1 MKSLRSVRSN
11 QPKKKEGEMKSLKS
25 ARSILVV
32 MLVVILLVSGCGP
45 SPTAAPTAVPPTEAP
60 TAVPPT
66 EAPTAVPPTEA
77 PTEAPTPEPVA
88 AGPTGSLTV
97 ALSNLEA
104 ETFLPWNGGGGRTP
118 YLELINEYLLYMDPA
133 TEELTPGLATSW
145 EMSEDGM
152 TWTFE
157 IRQGIQFHEGWGE
170 LTAEDVKYSIERMI
184 DPDSIAGPAG
194 SMRKLIEKVE
204 APEPYKVV
212 IYMITPFPE
221 LDRGYLCDANQM
233 VIVSKKYLETVGD
246 EEANA
251 HPIGTGPYTLAEEH
265 QKAGPVVLKTIEGV
279 ENHWRV
285 TPEFETV
292 TFLAVPEEATRVAM
306 LLAGEVD
313 LAPISY
319 DSIDTIGAAPG
330 LHVTSVPKN
339 WSPLIRLGGI
349 VDPAIDPERYNAENP
364 WTDVKVRQAMN
375 YAIDK
380 EAIAENIF
388 HGEAQPGGSS
398 MPVPPFFDIEPYPYD
413 PEKAKELLA
422 EAGYADGF
430 PITLKTFTTSPGAE
444 LPTIGEAV
452 ALYWQA
458 IGLDVT
464 IVPTDWGTVRGEWT
478 GGQALDFVWTHRG
491 LAFADPLTALN
502 TDFGINPFT
511 TYVTEETQ
519 DMLAQLGAEFDAQK
533 REQLAWD
540 MAQLVRDQASGVFLV
555 FANEPYGASEQV
567 GYWPTIRTRPQNI
580 DQITTEAPP
589 VAPAAA
595 PTEAPTPKPAAAEPT
610 GNLTVA
616 LSSFAEDTFLP
627 WNGGVARQTYLG
639 LIYEFLAY
647 ADPETA
653 EPQPGLATS
662 WEMSEDGK
670 TWTFELRQ
678 GVQFHEG
685 WGELTAEDVKFSWER
700 MVDENSIGSPA
711 GQLRALFDTIEVVDP
726 YKIVVTLQ
734 NPYAELVRSFMM
746 DYNAGGMIVCKKY
759 VESVGDEEA
768 NAHPIGT
775 GPYTLAEEHQQA
787 GPIVLKTIEGVE
799 NHWRVTPE
807 FETVTFLL
815 VPEEATRVAM
825 LKAGEVDLAPISY
838 DSVETIKESGLHIVS
853 IPQSWVP
860 LIWFG
865 GMVETQPE
873 RYVAENPWAD
883 VRVRQALNYAVD
895 REAIAESI
903 FHGEATPAG
912 SSNPIPG
919 WIDIEPYPY
928 DPDKAKELLAEAG
941 YPDGFPLTLK
951 TLTMN
956 PGAELPVIG
965 EAVALYWQ
973 AIGIDVKVAPT
984 DWGSVRDE
992 LLGGKANDYLFTQR
1006 GQPFA
1011 EALTPATIFY
1021 APQGK
1026 FTSYATEESA
1036 ALLDQMLTELDAG
1049 KREQLAREFGQLL
1062 QDDAAAVFIA
1072 YANEPYGASDQ
1083 VGQWPTIRMRPFNI
1097 ELITRP

>member
-1 MKSLRSVRSN
+1 MESRRSLWSN
-11 QPKKKEGEMKSLKS
+11 LAVIVLVTMLLGGCAQPTPTETPTE
-25 ARSILVV
+25 APPVEA
-32 MLVVILLVSGCGP
+32 
-45 SPTAAPTAVPPTEAP
+45 PTAAPPTE
-60 TAVPPT
+60 PP
-66 EAPTAVPPTEA
+66 P
-77 PTEAPTPEPVA
+77 
-88 AGPTGSLTV
+88 AGPTGSLIV

-118 YLELINEYLLYMDPA
+118 YLELINEYLLYMDPV
-133 TEELTPGLATSW
+133 TEELKPGLATEW
-145 EMSEDGM
+145 EMSADGM

-157 IRQGIQFHEGWGE
+157 LREGVQFHEGWGE
-170 LTAEDVKYSIERMI
+170 FTAEDVKYSIERMI
-184 DPDSIAGPAG
+184 DPESVAGPAG
-194 SMRKLIEKVE
+194 SMRRLIERVE
-204 APEPYKVV
+204 APEPYKAV
-212 IYMITPFPE
+212 IHMLAPFPE
-221 LDRGYLCDANQM
+221 LDRGYLSDANQM
-233 VIVSKKYLETVGD
+233 VMVSKEYVGSVGD

-265 QKAGPVVLKTIEGV
+265 QQAGPVVLKTIEGV

-292 TFLAVPEEATRVAM
+292 TFLTVPEEATRVAM

-319 DSIDTIGAAPG
+319 DSIEAIEASPD

-339 WSPLIRLGGI
+339 WSPIIRLGGI
-349 VDPAIDPERYNAENP
+349 VDPEIDPERYNAENP
-364 WTDVKVRQAMN
+364 WTDARVRQAMN

-380 EAIAENIF
+380 ESIVENIF
-388 HGEAQPGGSS
+388 HGEATAAGASL
-398 MPVPPFFDIEPYPYD
+398 PVPPFFDVAPYPYD
-413 PEKAKELLA
+413 PDKARELLA
-422 EAGYADGF
+422 EAGYPDGF
-430 PITLKTFTTSPGAE
+430 PITLKTFTTNPGAE
-444 LPTIGEAV
+444 LPVIGEAV
-452 ALYWQA
+452 ALYWQDV
-458 IGLDVT
+458 GLDVK
-464 IVPTDWGTVRGEWT
+464 IVPSDWGTVRGEWT
-478 GGQALDFVWTHRG
+478 GGEALGHVWTHRG
-491 LAFADPLTALN
+491 LAFGDPLTALN

-511 TYVTEETQ
+511 TYATQETL
-519 DMLAQLGAEFDAQK
+519 DMLADLGSEFDAQK
-533 REQLAWD
+533 REQLALD
-540 MAQLVRDQASGVFLV
+540 MAESVRDQASGIFLV
-555 FANEPYGASEQV
+555 FANEPYGASEKV

-580 DQITTEAPP
+580 DQISREAPP
-589 VAPAAA
+589 VTAA
-595 PTEAPTPKPAAAEPT
+595 PEPTPEPVVTGPT
-610 GNLTVA
+610 GDLNVA

-662 WEMSEDGK
+662 WDMSEDGK
-670 TWTFELRQ
+670 TWTFEIRQ

-700 MVDENSIGSPA
+700 MVDDDSIGSPA
-711 GQLRALFDTIEVVDP
+711 GQLRALFDTIEVPEP
-726 YKIVVTLQ
+726 YKVVVTLQ

-746 DYNAGGMIVCKKY
+746 DYNAGGMIVSKKY

-775 GPYTLAEEHQQA
+775 GPYTLAEEHQAA
-787 GPIVLKTIEGVE
+787 GPIKLQVIEGVE

-838 DSVETIKESGLHIVS
+838 DSVETVKESGLHIVS

-883 VRVRQALNYAVD
+883 LRVRQALNYAVD

-919 WIDIEPYPY
+919 WIDIEPFPY
-928 DPDKAKELLAEAG
+928 DPEKAKELLAEAG

-1021 APQGK
+1021 APQGR

-1036 ALLDQMLTELDAG
+1036 ALLDEMLTELDAG

-1083 VGQWPTIRMRPFNI
+1083 VGEWPTIRMRPFNI